1 MVKALLHRMASCP
14 GIMNKK
20 MRCYSKFKHVFQDMY
35 REDDKPWRY
44 LNVPGAP
51 QRLINPRKVMRR
63 MSLTASGRV
72 VEKIS
77 GDSSHQLAGLLGF
90 DDGNI
95 NIYTNG
101 HGDDVVNNHIS
112 HHQHHNS
119 QNNKEKERDSNN
131 NRMDPSKD
139 FGYNDGINDDFNRSN
154 LQSPK
159 AGERNSTSMNNPWEP
174 RLSLNTAY
182 ANSLISLA
190 KHVNDD
196 RTTTTEPEN
205 LTVQES
211 RSPTT
216 ATAPAT
222 ATAPTTVSTAASFAP
237 PLAPQTT
244 GTNSSGESTRKTTI
258 EHLRVLQTRLQKLQ
272 NKNNAHIGA
281 ADGLEGRETKETSE
295 TTSSSFSSSTPP
307 PPPPPDGWSQ
317 KRDSISGNLYYYRQN
332 VDGTYDT
339 TWDSPT
345 K

>member
-119 QNNKEKERDSNN
+119 HNNQEKERDSNN
-131 NRMDPSKD
+131 NRMDPS
-139 FGYNDGINDDFNRSN
+139 INDNFNRSN

-216 ATAPAT
+216 ATAPTTVST
-222 ATAPTTVSTAASFAP
+222 AVSTAASFAP

-281 ADGLEGRETKETSE
+281 ADGLEGRETKETSQ
-295 TTSSSFSSSTPP
+295 TTSSFSSSTPP